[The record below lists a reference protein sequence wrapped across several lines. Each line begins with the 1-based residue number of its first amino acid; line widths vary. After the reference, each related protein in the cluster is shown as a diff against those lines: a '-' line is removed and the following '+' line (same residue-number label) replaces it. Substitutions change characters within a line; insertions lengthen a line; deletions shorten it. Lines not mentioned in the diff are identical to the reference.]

1 MRDTTDIKALKYSKA
16 QCFLYRNKIG
26 RLFLKMLISPVVSK
40 TVGAFMNS
48 PFSKFMIKGF
58 VKKNNIDLSL
68 FENKKYNSYNDF
80 FTRKIKPQSR
90 PLNDEQNALI
100 SPADSRLSVY
110 KIDKD
115 LRFKIKNSYYNLAD
129 FLDDDTLA
137 DEFLGG
143 ILLIFRLCVDDY
155 HRYCFIDNGEI
166 LSHKFIK
173 GKLHT
178 VQPIAL
184 EKDNFFKEN
193 CREITVM
200 NTEIFGKVIMAEI
213 GAMMV
218 GKIKNHKDKGE
229 FKRAEEKGYFEFGGS
244 TVCVILKKNSAEIDS
259 EILDNTEKGLETRVL
274 FREKIGK
281 KKNLQSCY

>member
-1 MRDTTDIKALKYSKA
+1 MRDTTDIKSLKYSKA
-16 QCFLYRNKIG
+16 QSFLYRNKIG
-26 RLFLKMLISPVVSK
+26 RVFLKLLICPTISK

-48 PFSKFMIKGF
+48 PLSKPMIKGF
-58 VKKNNIDLSL
+58 VKKNNIDLST
-68 FENKKYNSYNDF
+68 FEEKEYCSYNDF
-80 FTRKIKPQSR
+80 FTRKIKSENR
-90 PLNDEQNALI
+90 PISDDKNALI
-100 SPADSRLSVY
+100 SPADSRLTALF
-110 KIDKD
+110 IDEN
-115 LRFKIKNSYYNLAD
+115 LRFKIKNAYYNLAD
-129 FLDDDTLA
+129 FLDDNALA

-173 GKLHT
+173 GSLHT

-200 NTEIFGKVIMAEI
+200 NTENFGKVIMAEI

-218 GKIKNHKDKGE
+218 GKIKNHKTAGS

-244 TVCVILKKNSAEIDS
+244 TVCVILKKNAAKIDE
-259 EILDNTEKGLETRVL
+259 EILENSKKGLETRVL
-274 FREKIGK
+274 FREKIGDRA
-281 KKNLQSCY
+281 

>member
-1 MRDTTDIKALKYSKA
+1 MRDTTDIKSLKYSKA
-16 QCFLYRNKIG
+16 QSFLYRNKIG
-26 RLFLKMLISPVVSK
+26 RVFLKLLICPTISK

-48 PFSKFMIKGF
+48 PLSKPMIKGF
-58 VKKNNIDLSL
+58 VKKNNIDLST
-68 FENKKYNSYNDF
+68 FEEKEYCSYNDF
-80 FTRKIKPQSR
+80 FTRKIKSVNR
-90 PLNDEQNALI
+90 PISDDKNALI
-100 SPADSRLSVY
+100 SPADSRLTALF
-110 KIDKD
+110 IDEN
-115 LRFKIKNSYYNLAD
+115 LRFKIKNAYYNLAD
-129 FLDDDTLA
+129 FLDDNALA

-173 GKLHT
+173 GSLHT

-200 NTEIFGKVIMAEI
+200 NTENFGKVIMAEI

-218 GKIKNHKDKGE
+218 GKIKNHKTAGS

-244 TVCVILKKNSAEIDS
+244 TVCVILKKNAAKIDE
-259 EILDNTEKGLETRVL
+259 EILENSKKGLETRVL
-274 FREKIGK
+274 FRETIG
-281 KKNLQSCY
+281 NRA

>member
-1 MRDTTDIKALKYSKA
+1 MRDTTDIKSLKYSKA
-16 QCFLYRNKIG
+16 QSFLYRNKIG
-26 RLFLKMLISPVVSK
+26 RVFLKLLICPTISK

-48 PFSKFMIKGF
+48 PLSKPMIKGF

-68 FENKKYNSYNDF
+68 FEEKKYCSYNDF
-80 FTRKIKPQSR
+80 FTRKIKPENR
-90 PLNDEQNALI
+90 PISDDKNALI

-115 LRFKIKNSYYNLAD
+115 LRFKIKNSYYSLAE
-129 FLDDDTLA
+129 FLDDNALA

-155 HRYCFIDNGEI
+155 HRYCFIDDGVI

-173 GKLHT
+173 GSLHT

-184 EKDNFFKEN
+184 EKDNFFKGN

-200 NTEIFGKVIMAEI
+200 NTENFGKVIMAEI

-218 GKIKNHKDKGE
+218 GKIKNHKTAGS

-244 TVCVILKKNSAEIDS
+244 TVCVILKKNAAKIDE
-259 EILDNTEKGLETRVL
+259 EILENSKKGLETRVL
-274 FREKIGK
+274 FIETIG
-281 KKNLQSCY
+281 NRA

>member
-1 MRDTTDIKALKYSKA
+1 MRNTTDINTLKYSKA
-16 QCFLYRNKIG
+16 QSFLYRNKIG
-26 RLFLKMLISPVVSK
+26 RLFLKILISPAISK

-48 PFSKFMIKGF
+48 PFSKPMIKRF
-58 VKKNNIDLSL
+58 VKNNNIDLSL
-68 FENKKYNSYNDF
+68 FENKKYSSYNDF
-80 FTRKIKPQSR
+80 FTRKIKSENR
-90 PLNDEQNALI
+90 PISDDKNALI

-115 LRFKIKNSYYNLAD
+115 LRFKIKNSYYSLAE
-129 FLDDDTLA
+129 FLDDNALA

-155 HRYCFIDNGEI
+155 HRYCFIDDGVI

-173 GKLHT
+173 GSLHT

-200 NTEIFGKVIMAEI
+200 NTENFGKVIMAEI

-218 GKIKNHKDKGE
+218 GKIKNHKTAGS

-244 TVCVILKKNSAEIDS
+244 TVCVILKKNAAKIDE
-259 EILDNTEKGLETRVL
+259 EILENSKKGLETRVL
-274 FREKIGK
+274 FKETIG
-281 KKNLQSCY
+281 NRA